1 MDDPLTTYLEDHLA
15 GAAAG
20 VSLCESLRDHH
31 RKEVLGGFASEILVE
46 IEADRAALEDL
57 VKQVGAEP
65 GGLKEAAA
73 LLGEKFSRFKLGRLA
88 GGELGTFE
96 ALETLALGILG
107 KKKLWEACA
116 KLAPEDPRLQGM
128 DFATLSA
135 RAEEQHR
142 RVEQKRLEAAQTAL
156 RGPEKRPA

>member
-1 MDDPLTTYLEDHLA
+1 VDDPLSIYLEDHLA

-20 VSLCESLRDHH
+20 ISLLESLRDHH
-31 RKEVLGGFASEILVE
+31 PKEALGSFAAEILVE
-46 IEADRAALEDL
+46 VEADRTTLQALA
-57 VKQVGAEP
+57 KRVGAKP
-65 GGLKEAAA
+65 GSLKEATA
-73 LLGEKFSRFKLGRLA
+73 LLAEKVSRLKLGRLA

-116 KLAPEDPRLQGM
+116 ALAPEDPRLQGM
-128 DFATLSA
+128 DFPRLVA

-142 RVEQKRLEAAQTAL
+142 LVEQTRLEAARTAL
-156 RGPEKRPA
+156 RGSVEKSA